1 MHLPPPDLPP
11 SNPAAAP
18 DPPKPV
24 EAPKAARA
32 PKPAEEAPRLPEPHE
47 LARDAVTYPWRRGGA
62 YVLVPGVFLAL
73 AFAVA
78 SWAPML
84 GLASTLIGVGYF
96 SAFYFQ
102 IVETTI
108 AGRHTL
114 PDWPEFSDF
123 YDDLVRPGLQMA
135 GLFILCRLLVYLV
148 ASVVIGSGLTSGEG
162 TGWNIFFTPLFLM
175 WVLIAPSLGLQ
186 ALGLE
191 AGWLHYLDVAV
202 FWLYFPMAVLGVVFH
217 GSLGGALPHRVFPAI
232 ARCWRVYLPGVAAMW
247 AIKAVVGHLQSLAD
261 EIPYLGLPLGWLLA
275 LCLLVMQGRLT
286 GCFGAH
292 YAGRILPSPPKA

>member
-1 MHLPPPDLPP
+1 MPQ
-11 SNPAAAP
+11 PA
-18 DPPKPV
+18 KPV
-24 EAPKAARA
+24 SSPQKTRATRAADEHA
-32 PKPAEEAPRLPEPHE
+32 GLPEPNA
-47 LARDAVTYPWRRGGA
+47 LAKDALTYPWRRGGA

-73 AFAVA
+73 AFALA
-78 SWAPML
+78 AWAPML
-84 GLASTLIGVGYF
+84 GLASTLIGVSYF

-162 TGWNIFFTPLFLM
+162 TGWENFFTLAFLLWLM
-175 WVLIAPSLGLQ
+175 IAPNLGLQ
-186 ALGLE
+186 AFGVH

-232 ARCWRVYLPGVAAMW
+232 ARCWRVYLPGVAGMW
-247 AIKAVVGHLQSLAD
+247 AIKDVVGHLQSLAD

-292 YAGRILPSPPKA
+292 YAGRILPSPPKT

>member
-11 SNPAAAP
+11 PNPAAAP
-18 DPPKPV
+18 EPTKPV

-47 LARDAVTYPWRRGGA
+47 LGRDAVNYPWRRGGA

-84 GLASTLIGVGYF
+84 GLASTLIGVSYF

-148 ASVVIGSGLTSGEG
+148 AAVVIGTGLTSGEG

-175 WVLIAPSLGLQ
+175 WVLIAPNLGLQ

-217 GSLGGALPHRVFPAI
+217 GSLGGALPQRVFPAI

-247 AIKAVVGHLQSLAD
+247 AIKDVVGHLRTLVA

-292 YAGRILPSPPKA
+292 YAGRILPSPRKA